1 MHDFMLAKEI
11 VDEIKKIAVDKD
23 LKKINSAK
31 VEIGM
36 IAMAHDGHE
45 EHVED
50 VSEENLQ
57 FAIENIS
64 KGTVL
69 ENAKIEIKKIA
80 GDHWKLTELDGE

>member
-11 VDEIKKIAVDKD
+11 VDEIKKVAEDKD

>member
-1 MHDFMLAKEI
+1 MHDFLLAKEI
-11 VDEIKKIAVDKD
+11 VDEIKKNAEDKG
-23 LKKINSAK
+23 LEKVESAK

-36 IAMAHDGHE
+36 IAMAHDGHD
-45 EHVED
+45 EHIED

-69 ENAKIEIKKIA
+69 ENAKVEIKKIE
-80 GDHWKLTELDGE
+80 GHHWKLTEIEGN

>member
-1 MHDFMLAKEI
+1 MHDFLLAKEI
-11 VDEIKKIAVDKD
+11 VDEIKSIAGEKG
-23 LKKINSAK
+23 LKEVRSAK

-36 IAMAHDGHE
+36 IAMAHDGHD

-50 VSEENLQ
+50 ISEENLQ

-69 ENAKIEIKKIA
+69 ENAKVSIEKIS
-80 GDHWKLTELDGE
+80 GDHWKLTEIEGE